1 MIFFNVFNILC
12 LLYLIFNN
20 IAKLSKNGNNVKY
33 LGTGE
38 IMKRIILLVTV
49 LFITVV
55 STACVNNLAIQELN
69 NKAQEYMEKGDPDS
83 AICRLEASLDLDDSV
98 FETRYNLGIA
108 YLNAKKFDKAVET
121 LRKATELNPDF
132 VDTYYSLAVAVDE
145 LNYIDIDKIKNPQN
159 YVDESE
165 TPVLTEDSTIVEQN
179 DKKTL
184 SDEEKAVITQKVEES
199 IEAYNNYLEK
209 NPNAKEKESIENRI
223 SSLKAELDFEQNIQ

>member
-33 LGTGE
+33 LGIGE
-38 IMKRIILLVTV
+38 TMKRIILLMTI
-49 LFITVV
+49 LFITVL

-121 LRKATELNPDF
+121 LKKATELNPDF
-132 VDTYYSLAVAVDE
+132 ADTYYSLAVAVDE
-145 LNYIDIDKIKNPQN
+145 LNYIDIDKIKNPEK
-159 YVDESE
+159 YIDESE

-184 SDEEKAVITQKVEES
+184 SDDEKAIITQKVEET

-223 SSLKAELDFEQNIQ
+223 SSLKSELDFEQNIQ

>member
-1 MIFFNVFNILC
+1 MFNILC

-33 LGTGE
+33 LGIGE
-38 IMKRIILLVTV
+38 TMKRIILLMTI
-49 LFITVV
+49 LFITVL

-121 LRKATELNPDF
+121 LKKATELNPDF
-132 VDTYYSLAVAVDE
+132 ADTYYSLAVAVDE
-145 LNYIDIDKIKNPQN
+145 LNYIDIDKIKNPEK
-159 YVDESE
+159 YIDESE

-184 SDEEKAVITQKVEES
+184 SDDEKAIITQKVEET

-223 SSLKAELDFEQNIQ
+223 SSLKSELDFEQNIQ